1 LGGKKTNRK
10 DKIGQTKYGGK
21 IIQKGLVCL
30 DLKQMFRFLARKEQ
44 IAKPNMAGKFEEP
57 VFFLE

>member
-1 LGGKKTNRK
+1 MAGKLAN
-10 DKIGQTKYGGK
+10 
-21 IIQKGLVCL
+21 KGFICL
-30 DLKQMFRFLARKEQ
+30 DLKQMFRFLARKEK

>member
-1 LGGKKTNRK
+1 MAGKLSE
-10 DKIGQTKYGGK
+10 
-21 IIQKGLVCL
+21 KGLFVQTGNRCS
-30 DLKQMFRFLARKEQ
+30 DFLARKEQ